1 MKVWSL
7 SRAGIKTIEEQDSA
21 YADELRALAG
31 RTEMAEAAA
40 RTARDDAVRLAQQL
54 QQARTAATAATRALV
69 MLLRIHSPRGVEAK
83 PTCSRCGER
92 WPCGVW
98 SLAAPGVDLGTQAAV
113 LAERQ
118 EQRRERGLRPLE
130 IGGTS

>member
-1 MKVWSL
+1 VKAWGLRNIRHTEEMD
-7 SRAGIKTIEEQDSA
+7 AGTAQ
-21 YADELRALAG
+21 ELRDLAG
-31 RTEMAEAAA
+31 RTDRAEAAA
-40 RTARDDAVRLAQQL
+40 CFARDDAAQLARQL
-54 QQARTAATAATRALV
+54 QKARQSATAATGALV
-69 MLLRIHSPRGVEAK
+69 TLLRIHSPRGIEAK
-83 PTCSRCGER
+83 PTCARCGER

-118 EQRRERGLRPLE
+118 EQRQQRGLRPLE